1 MLMKTVKTI
10 SSLYSK
16 TILLGIFSLLFAI
29 NVLSAQK
36 EGFRNGLVV
45 GALITTTYDLE
56 DTRVDNGLLGSV
68 IHNPGDLRNRLGVSI
83 GYFGNKFLSKRWSA
97 NAEILANYSTMRINY
112 TRVEAFTDGSIYRL
126 SEGVARFDELIVTAP
141 IDLRYH
147 FADWGYLIG
156 GLQMGYTL
164 YNGSKWKYKRFNYA
178 DSTTGAPI
186 TPVIEQREEVDIEVD
201 PFNWGGRIG
210 FGLVDAQG
218 RGSIETVFAINL
230 FAHSTEVEPDFRK
243 VFLGIVLK
251 KNL

>member
-1 MLMKTVKTI
+1 MKTIKII

-16 TILLGIFSLLFAI
+16 TLLLSLIFLLSGIS
-29 NVLSAQK
+29 VLSAQK

-68 IHNPGDLRNRLGVSI
+68 VHNPGNLRNRLGISV
-83 GYFGNKFLSKRWSA
+83 GYFGNKSLSKRWST
-97 NAEILANYSTMRINY
+97 NAEILANYSTMRIDY
-112 TRVEAFTDGSIYRL
+112 TRVEAFTDGTIYRL

-141 IDLRYH
+141 VDLQYH
-147 FADWGYLIG
+147 FANWGYLIG
-156 GLQMGYTL
+156 GIQIGYTL
-164 YNGSKWKYKRFNYA
+164 YNGSKWKYKRSNYA
-178 DSTTGAPI
+178 DGTTGTPI
-186 TPVIEQREEVDIEVD
+186 NPVIEQREEVDLEVK

-218 RGSIETVFAINL
+218 RGSIETVFSINR
-230 FAHSTEVEPDFRK
+230 FTHSTEVEPDFRK